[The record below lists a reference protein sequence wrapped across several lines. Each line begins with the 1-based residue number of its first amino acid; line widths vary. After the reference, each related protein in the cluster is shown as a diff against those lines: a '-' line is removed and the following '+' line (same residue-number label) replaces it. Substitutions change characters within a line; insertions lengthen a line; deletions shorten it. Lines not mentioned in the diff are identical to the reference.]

1 MIATVFKLSWL
12 NLKRDRLALVMTLLL
27 PVVFFS
33 VFVALFGNM
42 DMGRANPIKT
52 VLVVQEHT
60 PLTQAFVGALTRHSE
75 LSIVER
81 IDVDAGGTQSR
92 ARALALIR
100 TAKASV
106 VIVVPAGFGAAIVQG
121 DTGTPRVEVLADTA
135 NLIALRAIDGLL
147 QASAY
152 AALGSTSLRAQ
163 TTATPSAG
171 QAHSAAGPLA
181 VRVVDVFGA
190 GSKRPSISFFA
201 AGIGVMF
208 LLFSIS
214 GRSAILIDERENG
227 VLARLLASQ
236 LSMNQLLVGHWLFLT
251 VLGGLQVTV
260 MFVWAALAFGLE
272 LWTARHFGGFALMTV
287 ASAIAA
293 AAFGLMLAAV
303 CRTRTQLTALAIV
316 VVLIMSALG
325 GTIVPRFLLPER
337 IQELGLF
344 TFNAWAVDGYQKVF
358 WYEVP
363 IWELWPQLTVLTVL
377 ALCFF
382 AGARIM
388 ASQLARA

>member
-12 NLKRDRLALVMTLLL
+12 NLKRDRLALLMTLLL

-60 PLTQAFVGALTRHSE
+60 PLTQAFVEALTRHSE
-75 LSIVER
+75 LSVVER
-81 IDVDAGGTQSR
+81 IDADAGGTQTR
-92 ARALALIR
+92 EQALALIR

-106 VIVVPAGFGAAIVQG
+106 VIVVPAGFGAAFVQG
-121 DTGTPRVEVLADTA
+121 GTPGVEVLADTA

-152 AALGSTSLRAQ
+152 AALGTASLRGQ
-163 TTATPSAG
+163 GTATPPTG

-236 LSMNQLLVGHWLFLT
+236 LSMNQLLAGHWLFLT

-388 ASQLARA
+388 ASQLARV

>member
-12 NLKRDRLALVMTLLL
+12 NLKRDRLALLMTLVL

-33 VFVALFGNM
+33 VFAALFGNM

-52 VLVVQEHT
+52 VLVVQERT
-60 PLTQAFVGALTRHSE
+60 PLTRAFVEALMRHPE
-75 LSIVER
+75 LNIVER
-81 IDVDAGGTQSR
+81 IDADAGGAQ
-92 ARALALIR
+92 AREQALALIR
-100 TAKASV
+100 AAKASV
-106 VIVVPAGFGAAIVQG
+106 VIVVPAGYSAAIVQG
-121 DTGTPRVEVLADTA
+121 ATPGVEVLADTA

-147 QASAY
+147 KASAY
-152 AALGSTSLRAQ
+152 AALGTASLRGQ
-163 TTATPSAG
+163 DTATPPTG
-171 QAHSAAGPLA
+171 QGHSAAAPLA
-181 VRVVDVFGA
+181 VSVVDVFGA

-214 GRSAILIDERENG
+214 GRSAILIEERENG

-236 LSMNQLLVGHWLFLT
+236 LSMNQLLAGHWLFLT

-260 MFVWAALAFGLE
+260 MFAWAALVFGLE

-293 AAFGLMLAAV
+293 AAFGLMLAVV
-303 CRTRTQLTALAIV
+303 CRTRAQLTALAIV

-325 GTIVPRFLLPER
+325 GTIVPRFLMPER

-358 WYEVP
+358 WYEAP
-363 IWELWPQLTVLTVL
+363 MWALWPQLTVLLVL

-382 AGARIM
+382 TGARIM
-388 ASQLARA
+388 ASRLTRT